1 MTGLATLRAIL
12 DGTLPRA
19 PISDTLAFDLIEANE
34 GLARFRG
41 HPTERHGNPMGQ
53 VHGGWA
59 ATLLDSAMGSAVMT
73 TLGEGESYGT
83 VDLIVHLVRPVT
95 LASGPLVAEGRI
107 VHRGKRIATAEG
119 RLVDARGALVAHGTT
134 TCAITSVER

>member
-1 MTGLATLRAIL
+1 MTGLALLRAML

-19 PISDTLAFDLIEANE
+19 PISDTLAFDLIAANE
-34 GLARFRG
+34 GVARFRG
-41 HPTERHGNPMGQ
+41 HPTERHLNPTGQ

-73 TLGEGESYGT
+73 TLAAGESYGT

-95 LASGPLVAEGRI
+95 PASGPLVAEGRI
-107 VHRGKRIATAEG
+107 VHRGKRIATADG
-119 RLVDARGALVAHGTT
+119 RLVDANGALVAHGTT
-134 TCAITSVER
+134 TCAISQRA

>member
-1 MTGLATLRAIL
+1 MTGLALLRAIL

-19 PISDTLAFDLIEANE
+19 PISDTLAFDLIEAHE
-34 GLARFRG
+34 GVARFRG
-41 HPTERHGNPMGQ
+41 HPTERHLNPMGQ

-73 TLGEGESYGT
+73 TLAAGESYST

-95 LASGPLVAEGRI
+95 PASGPLVAEGRI
-107 VHRGKRIATAEG
+107 VHRGKRIATGDG
-119 RLVDARGALVAHGTT
+119 RLVDASGALVAHGTT
-134 TCAITSVER
+134 TCAITQRA

>member
-1 MTGLATLRAIL
+1 MNGLALLRAIL

-34 GLARFRG
+34 GVARFRG
-41 HPTERHGNPMGQ
+41 HPTERHLNPMGQ

-73 TLGEGESYGT
+73 TLAAGESYGT

-95 LASGPLVAEGRI
+95 PASGPLVAEGRI
-107 VHRGKRIATAEG
+107 VHRGKRIATADG
-119 RLVDARGALVAHGTT
+119 RLVDASGALVAHGTT
-134 TCAITSVER
+134 TCAITQRA